1 MTKNVDA
8 GVDETAGEATGKPR
22 SSVSAPADRTPRSRR
37 LLLLERT
44 MYREGRT
51 PFTSVFT
58 IQLFGRL
65 AEGRL
70 QQALARLQAKHPLLR
85 CVIEGGVDS
94 EGPRFVLQDRP
105 APIPLR
111 IVERKNDDHWETEV
125 RREWVAP
132 FDASRDPLV
141 RLAWLRGSEV
151 SELILVGHHCICDG
165 QSGMTLLRECL
176 SAYDE
181 PEKDLGTYDSL
192 GAIEDV
198 VPAALLKNRS
208 FRRRM
213 RWKISLLRLIF
224 LWERRKKVRSAS
236 PIRDEQ
242 MYFHRWSLDKE
253 ASLKLTERC
262 RAEGVTVFAAMSVAF
277 LQAFREV
284 RGTQALRNV
293 YTMVNARR
301 FMPLLRPDAMFG
313 MAPGVKLSM
322 KGVPQPQEMP
332 ASSFWTCA
340 QAIKA
345 DLTRQVDVLGRDI
358 YDYLVGMEAMHGIY
372 GRLIG
377 DTESALAVRHVTIS
391 NMGRLEFPQRYQSF
405 WVETIYSPLVMIS
418 PTPANTVVISS
429 FAGRM
434 ELAIVSD
441 EQSLPP
447 AQARAIRWRAMD
459 ILRDCAGIP
468 TQYESGL
475 ADQPSACEAKTR

>member
-1 MTKNVDA
+1 MMREVGATV
-8 GVDETAGEATGKPR
+8 GETVSEIG
-22 SSVSAPADRTPRSRR
+22 SSASEPMQDSIRSRQ

-51 PFTSVFT
+51 PFTSVFS
-58 IQLFGRL
+58 IQLLGRL

-70 QQALARLQAKHPLLR
+70 REALARLQAKHPLLR
-85 CVIEGGVDS
+85 CVIEDGANS

-105 APIPLR
+105 VRIPLR
-111 IVERKNDDHWETEV
+111 IAERKDDDHWQTEV

-132 FDASRDPLV
+132 FDGSRDPLV
-141 RLAWLRGSEV
+141 RLVWLRGSEV

-181 PEKDLGTYDSL
+181 PGKDLGTYEAL
-192 GAIEDV
+192 GGIEDV
-198 VPAALLKNRS
+198 VPATLLKDRG
-208 FRRRM
+208 FQHRM
-213 RWKISLLRLIF
+213 RWKIGLLRLIL
-224 LWERRKKVRSAS
+224 LWQRRRRGRSAS

-242 MYFHRWSLDKE
+242 MYFHRWSLDKA
-253 ASLKLTERC
+253 ASLTLTESC
-262 RAEGVTVFAAMSVAF
+262 RAEGVTVLAAMSVAF
-277 LQAFREV
+277 LQAFRDV
-284 RGTQALRNV
+284 RGTRALRKA

-313 MAPGVKLSM
+313 MAPGVELSM
-322 KGVPQPQEMP
+322 KALPPPQKMS
-332 ASSFWTCA
+332 ASGFWTCA
-340 QAIKA
+340 RAIKA
-345 DLTRQVDVLGRDI
+345 DLTRRVDVLGRDI
-358 YDYLVGMEAMHGIY
+358 YDYLVGMEGMHSMY
-372 GRLIG
+372 GSLVG
-377 DTESALAVRHVTIS
+377 DTDSAKAVRHVTLS

-429 FAGRM
+429 FAGCL

-447 AQARAIRWRAMD
+447 GQARAIRRRAMD

-468 TQYESGL
+468 TQYQSGL
-475 ADQPSACEAKTR
+475 ADEPSACEAKTR

>member
-1 MTKNVDA
+1 MTQNVDTE
-8 GVDETAGEATGKPR
+8 VDETVGEATDKPR
-22 SSVSAPADRTPRSRR
+22 SSASSPAERKPRSRR

-58 IQLFGRL
+58 IQLLGRL
-65 AEGRL
+65 EEGRL
-70 QQALARLQAKHPLLR
+70 RQALVRLQAKHPLLR
-85 CVIEGGVDS
+85 CVIKEGAD
-94 EGPRFVLQDRP
+94 GPRFVLQDRP

-111 IVERKNDDHWETEV
+111 IVERNNDDHWQTEV

-141 RLAWLRGSEV
+141 RLVWLRGSEV

-236 PIRDEQ
+236 PIRGEQ
-242 MYFHRWSLDKE
+242 MYFHRWSLDKA

-284 RGTQALRNV
+284 RGTQALRNI

-322 KGVPQPQEMP
+322 KGVPPPQEMS

-340 QAIKA
+340 QAIKS

-377 DTESALAVRHVTIS
+377 DTESALVVRHVTIS

-468 TQYESGL
+468 TQYKSGL
-475 ADQPSACEAKTR
+475 ADEPAAWEAKTR